1 VDSAPEI
8 PFIFDSDAL
17 IQIFIAGQQQ
27 ILSTLATDFGVRA
40 YLMNEVD
47 TEVRSNKKFG
57 SLVKPKLDKALKS
70 QSLKLLTA
78 SDLDRLS
85 GVFGTP
91 ISLSDIR
98 ELGKEYAL
106 DVGIGEAHTHAAGVL
121 LKTPTVSNDMNAIK
135 TLEVQCKDL
144 PPTIL
149 RSFDLFGFMFFEN
162 YVSIHDSEQILKELK
177 SQAEWMPSPL
187 RHSSFELGIKN
198 IGCRLST
205 SLGVSA
211 GPSGWSSPFFLKRVT

>member
-1 VDSAPEI
+1 MDSASEI

-27 ILSTLATDFGVRA
+27 IFSTLLTDFGVRP

-47 TEVRSNKKFG
+47 VEVRSNKKFG
-57 SLVKPKLDKALKS
+57 SLVRPKLDKALKS
-70 QSLKLLTA
+70 QTLKLLAA

-85 GVFGTP
+85 AEFGTP
-91 ISLSDIR
+91 VSLSDIR

-106 DVGIGEAHTHAAGVL
+106 EVGMGEAHTHAAGVL

-135 TLEVQCKDL
+135 TLEVQGKDL

-149 RSFDLFGFMFFEN
+149 RSFDLFGFMFFEK
-162 YVSIHDSEQILKELK
+162 YVSAHDSEQILKELK
-177 SQAEWMPSPL
+177 SQAEWMPL
-187 RHSSFELGIKN
+187 CLKHSSFEIGIKE

-211 GPSGWSSPFFLKRVT
+211 GPSGWASPFFLKRVT